1 MATKAQ
7 VRNKALKKL
16 QVLEEGESPTNEVIS
31 DVEEVY
37 DELHRYLL
45 NRGAVFWDS
54 DEEIPDECVRP
65 MVVMLAAE
73 MADDFGVNEQR
84 YQRLQVEAYGI
95 GGKEN
100 GSGGAFQSLMRMA
113 HTYVYKPTV
122 AEYL

>member
-7 VRNKALKKL
+7 LRNKALKKL

-31 DVEEVY
+31 DVEAAY

-45 NRGAVFWDS
+45 NRGAIFWDS
-54 DEEIPDECVRP
+54 DESIPDECVRP
-65 MVVMLAAE
+65 MVAILAAE
-73 MADDFGVNEQR
+73 MADDFGIQEPR
-84 YQRLQVEAYGI
+84 YTRLQMEAWGM
-95 GGKEN
+95 GGKEK
-100 GSGGAFQSLMRMA
+100 GSGGAFMSLMSMA